1 MKNSLLIL
9 ILLFTADS
17 FACSEILDSSLR
29 VLDSDTEQSLC
40 EYSGKVVLVVNVASK
55 CGYTPQYA
63 GLQRLYSKYK
73 EDGLVVIGIPSR
85 DFFFK
90 QEFSEESKVAEFC
103 STEYGVDFP
112 MFATAKVKGRKAH
125 PLYKKLIAATGKEP
139 SWNFNKYLIDRDG
152 QVIGHY
158 ESSIKPESEDL
169 VSAIQSI
176 L

>member
-1 MKNSLLIL
+1 
-9 ILLFTADS
+9 
-17 FACSEILDSSLR
+17 
-29 VLDSDTEQSLC
+29 
-40 EYSGKVVLVVNVASK
+40 LVVNVASK

>member
-1 MKNSLLIL
+1 MRNSLLIL

-40 EYSGKVVLVVNVASK
+40 QYTGNVVLVVNVASK

-63 GLQRLYSKYK
+63 GLQRLYSRYK
-73 EDGLVVIGIPSR
+73 EEGLVVIGIPSR
-85 DFFFK
+85 DFF
-90 QEFSEESKVAEFC
+90 QEYSEESEVAEFC

-112 MFATAKVKGRKAH
+112 MFATAKVKGGKAL

-152 QVIGHY
+152 QVVGHY
-158 ESSIKPESEDL
+158 GSSITPESEDL

>member
-1 MKNSLLIL
+1 MRNSLLIL

-40 EYSGKVVLVVNVASK
+40 QYTGNVVLVVNVASK

-63 GLQRLYSKYK
+63 GLQRLYSRYK
-73 EDGLVVIGIPSR
+73 EEGLVVIGIPSR
-85 DFFFK
+85 DFF
-90 QEFSEESKVAEFC
+90 QEYSEESEVAEFC

-112 MFATAKVKGRKAH
+112 MFATAKVKGGKAH

-152 QVIGHY
+152 QVVGHY
-158 ESSIKPESEDL
+158 GSSITPESEDL

>member
-1 MKNSLLIL
+1 MRNSLLIL

-40 EYSGKVVLVVNVASK
+40 QYTGNVVLVVNVASK

-63 GLQRLYSKYK
+63 GLQRLYSRYK
-73 EDGLVVIGIPSR
+73 EEGLVVIGIPSR
-85 DFFFK
+85 DFF
-90 QEFSEESKVAEFC
+90 QEYSEESEVAEFC

-112 MFATAKVKGRKAH
+112 MFATAKAKGGKAH

-152 QVIGHY
+152 QVVGHY
-158 ESSIKPESEDL
+158 GSSITPESEDL

>member
-1 MKNSLLIL
+1 MRNSLLIL

-40 EYSGKVVLVVNVASK
+40 QYTGNVVLVVNVASK

-63 GLQRLYSKYK
+63 GLQRLYSRYK
-73 EDGLVVIGIPSR
+73 EEGLVVIGIPSR
-85 DFFFK
+85 DFF
-90 QEFSEESKVAEFC
+90 QEYSEESEVAEFC

-112 MFATAKVKGRKAH
+112 MFASAKVKGGKAH

-152 QVIGHY
+152 QVVGHY
-158 ESSIKPESEDL
+158 GSSITPESEDL

>member
-1 MKNSLLIL
+1 M
-9 ILLFTADS
+9 
-17 FACSEILDSSLR
+17 
-29 VLDSDTEQSLC
+29 DSDTEQSLC
-40 EYSGKVVLVVNVASK
+40 QYTGNVVLVVNVASK

-63 GLQRLYSKYK
+63 GLQRLYSRYK
-73 EDGLVVIGIPSR
+73 EEGLVVIGIPSR
-85 DFFFK
+85 DFF
-90 QEFSEESKVAEFC
+90 QEYSEESEVAEFC

-112 MFATAKVKGRKAH
+112 MFATAKVKGGKAH

-152 QVIGHY
+152 QVVGHY
-158 ESSIKPESEDL
+158 GSSITPESEDL

>member
-1 MKNSLLIL
+1 MRNSLLIL

-40 EYSGKVVLVVNVASK
+40 QYTGNVVLVVNVASK

-63 GLQRLYSKYK
+63 GLQRLYSRYK
-73 EDGLVVIGIPSR
+73 EEGLVVIGIPSR
-85 DFFFK
+85 DFF
-90 QEFSEESKVAEFC
+90 QEYSEESEVAEFC
-103 STEYGVDFP
+103 STEYWVDFP
-112 MFATAKVKGRKAH
+112 MFATAKVKGGKAH